1 MQNPLDKEAKSF
13 VIQQGGYSMSAITRW
28 EPFKM
33 RWDPFKELE
42 EMEKRLAT
50 LFGRVPL
57 RSEGEKEA
65 MTVAEWSPLVD
76 ITEDEKEYLIKA
88 ELPEVKKEDVKLTI
102 QDNVL
107 SISGERKYEKEEKG
121 KKYHRVERAYGSFMR
136 SFTLPEDADGSKV
149 SAEYKDGVLKV
160 HLPKSEKAKPKAIE
174 VKVG

>member
-1 MQNPLDKEAKSF
+1 MPIL
-13 VIQQGGYSMSAITRW
+13 TRW
-28 EPFKM
+28 EPFKGRLD
-33 RWDPFKELE
+33 RWKELE
-42 EMEKRLAT
+42 DMEKRLSGY
-50 LFGRVPL
+50 LGRPAAQT
-57 RSEGEKEA
+57 EAGKEA

-88 ELPEVKKEDVKLTI
+88 DLPEVKKEDVKLTV
-102 QDNVL
+102 QDDVM

-160 HLPKSEKAKPKAIE
+160 HLPKSEKAKPKSIE
-174 VKVG
+174 VKVS

>member
-1 MQNPLDKEAKSF
+1 
-13 VIQQGGYSMSAITRW
+13 MSAITRW

-65 MTVAEWSPLVD
+65 LTVAEWSPLVD
-76 ITEDEKEYLIKA
+76 ITEDEKEYLINA

-102 QDNVL
+102 RDNVL

-121 KKYHRVERAYGSFMR
+121 KKYHRMERAYGSFMR
-136 SFTLPEDADGSKV
+136 SFALPEDADGSKV